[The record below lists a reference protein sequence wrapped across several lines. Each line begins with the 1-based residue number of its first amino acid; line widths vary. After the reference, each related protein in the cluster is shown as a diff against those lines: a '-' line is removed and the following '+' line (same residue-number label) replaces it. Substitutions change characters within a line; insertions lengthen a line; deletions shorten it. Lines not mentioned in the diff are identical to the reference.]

1 MEANT
6 TSYTVL
12 SVLKWLFPSLLGSA
26 LAVWYKR
33 HDVEWK
39 GLSKADKLL
48 YSLIGVG
55 AICLGC
61 VIGLA
66 IGNTIIT
73 YAGMTEYW
81 YKFSILVVSGL
92 CSLKVID
99 AIVKNSDDIIQ
110 LVVSG
115 IKKVITKFF
124 DKFTGGK

>member
-6 TSYTVL
+6 TSYTIL
-12 SVLKWLFPSLLGSA
+12 SILKWLFPSLLGSV

-39 GLSKADKLL
+39 DSSNTDKVL
-48 YSLIGVG
+48 YTLVGVG

-66 IGNTIIT
+66 IGNTIIAYT
-73 YAGMTEYW
+73 GMTEYW
-81 YKFSILVVSGL
+81 YKFSVLVVSGL

-99 AIVKNSDDIIQ
+99 AIVKNSDDVIQIIT
-110 LVVSG
+110 SG
-115 IKKVITKFF
+115 IKKVISRFF